1 MPYIVKIYCFS
12 RLPIIFLIKGKKM
25 KNVFVLIPAIVF
37 LFGLSGCMGGKLSPK
52 VVNEMN
58 NKKVSKE
65 QVCKGSGRWMKLKS
79 GSLCNTLFYTPTIE
93 DIEKGVR
100 FKRFES
106 TCHEMNGRMK
116 FGKSYNSNN
125 RKKDVHSCNKLNKK
139 GLKREYIF
147 NETEEYFYSDVEQ
160 IELKK
165 QAKEESDKR
174 AKIAADKRATAKE
187 ESSKKAKIAANKR
200 AKEKAESDKK
210 ANIAADKRAKE
221 EAKKVKAR
229 MKKLGISAKEVRES
243 SLGYLLMSA
252 YGVKENTPITNK
264 QIDGYLEE
272 KQRQKKEAEFERKA
286 KIKQG
291 KQYKCSDGYDSW
303 VLKYNGERI
312 TFGDVNF
319 QQTFGGGYI
328 QHEYDKNPLYIDRA
342 EGVVKYNGN
351 KSTCKPR

>member
-1 MPYIVKIYCFS
+1 
-12 RLPIIFLIKGKKM
+12 M
-25 KNVFVLIPAIVF
+25 KNVFILILTIVL

-100 FKRFES
+100 FKKFES

-116 FGKSYNSNN
+116 FGKSYKSHH
-125 RKKDVHSCNKLNKK
+125 RKKDVHSCYNLNKK
-139 GLKREYIF
+139 GLKSEYIF
-147 NETEEYFYSDVEQ
+147 NETEEHFYSDVEK

-165 QAKEESDKR
+165 QAKAESDKK
-174 AKIAADKRATAKE
+174 AKIAADKRAQAKA
-187 ESSKKAKIAANKR
+187 ESSKKAKIAADKR
-200 AKEKAESDKK
+200 AHEKAELDKK
-210 ANIAADKRAKE
+210 ANIAADERAKAE
-221 EAKKVKAR
+221 TKKVKAR
-229 MKKLGISAKEVRES
+229 MKKLGISAKEVRETINS
-243 SLGYLLMSA
+243 SMSYLMALTF
-252 YGVKENTPITNK
+252 GVKENTPITN
-264 QIDGYLEE
+264 QHIDSYLEE
-272 KQRQKKEAEFERKA
+272 KQRQKNEAEFERKA

-291 KQYKCSDGYDSW
+291 KQYNCSDGYDSW
-303 VLKYNGERI
+303 VLKYNGGRI
-312 TFGDVNF
+312 TFGEVNF

-328 QHEYDKNPLYIDRA
+328 QNEYDKNPLYIDR
-342 EGVVKYNGN
+342 EKGIVKYNGN